1 MDEVW
6 VRFPSPPIDGT
17 EETVGVWCNGSTRKT
32 FRHFCRRGFF
42 VTHNFWE
49 HDGECPVK
57 LHRNR
62 SARQLAP
69 GERKLGC
76 FTPFCRRRLESVA
89 NAVGTTCRGFESHQ
103 LHFPP
108 MNNRKTFGAVAQRVE
123 QYRFTILVATI
134 WKDRPEGG
142 TTNRKRTRAECSP
155 GLHLPMLRLGKN
167 TCRLFLKLEIPRRML
182 VRSTWFCEFDSR
194 LEVSASW
201 LRDSDRTCRR
211 FSLNSDWRTKF
222 YGPL

>member
-1 MDEVW
+1 MDEVR

-17 EETVGVWCNGSTRKT
+17 QESVGVWCNGSTRKT
-32 FRHFCRRGFF
+32 FRYFCRRGFF
-42 VTHNFWE
+42 VTHNFWK
-49 HDGECPVK
+49 HDGECPVE
-57 LHRNR
+57 LHRTR

-108 MNNRKTFGAVAQRVE
+108 MRNRNIFGAVAQRVE

-134 WKDRPEGG
+134 WNDRLKAEL
-142 TTNRKRTRAECSP
+142 RTENEQGPNAR
-155 GLHLPMLRLGKN
+155 RDYIF
-167 TCRLFLKLEIPRRML
+167 TCRVSAKTL
-182 VRSTWFCEFDSR
+182 VGSFENR
-194 LEVSASW
+194 LEPGGK
-201 LRDSDRTCRR
+201 C
-211 FSLNSDWRTKF
+211 
-222 YGPL
+222 

>member
-1 MDEVW
+1 MDEVR

-17 EETVGVWCNGSTRKT
+17 QETVGAWCNGSTRKT

-49 HDGECPVK
+49 HDGECPVE
-57 LHRNR
+57 LHRTR

-76 FTPFCRRRLESVA
+76 FTHFCRRRFESVA

-108 MNNRKTFGAVAQRVE
+108 LNNRKIFGAVAQRVE

-134 WKDRPEGG
+134 WNDRPKAG
-142 TTNRKRTRAECSP
+142 RRTENEQEPNARRDYICNMS
-155 GLHLPMLRLGKN
+155 RLGKN
-167 TCRLFLKLEIPRRML
+167 TCRLFLKLGELWRML
-182 VRSTWFCEFDSR
+182 M
-194 LEVSASW
+194 
-201 LRDSDRTCRR
+201 RTAWHCAR
-211 FSLNSDWRTKF
+211 
-222 YGPL
+222 